1 MISESMAI
9 CLGLLVRAYLP
20 YFLNIYIFKQG
31 SFHFKFKTNVKSKV
45 QKKRKKVVKWA
56 SSVFLSSYCGPSERK
71 LLWTRK

>member
-31 SFHFKFKTNVKSKV
+31 SFHFKLKAKVKSKGAEKT
-45 QKKRKKVVKWA
+45 KKSSKVSKQCL
-56 SSVFLSSYCGPSERK
+56 FK
-71 LLWTRK
+71 

>member
-31 SFHFKFKTNVKSKV
+31 SFQVVIVDHQKENYFEQENSLFFRKTM
-45 QKKRKKVVKWA
+45 
-56 SSVFLSSYCGPSERK
+56 
-71 LLWTRK
+71 LLFYLLF